1 MIWAFIAF
9 AGWLVLANL
18 AALIS
23 CPIRNGR
30 AVLALVA
37 TGIPI
42 LGWLTWSSGP
52 TWGVLAL
59 AIGAI
64 ALRWPFV
71 RLATA
76 RPEDRTDLREPA
88 E

>member
-1 MIWAFIAF
+1 MIWAFFAF
-9 AGWLVLANL
+9 ACWLVLANL
-18 AALIS
+18 SALIS

-30 AVLALVA
+30 ATLALVA

-42 LGWLTWSSGP
+42 LGWLTWLSGP

-59 AIGAI
+59 ALGCI
-64 ALRWPFV
+64 ALRWPFA
-71 RLATA
+71 RLAVA
-76 RPEDRTDLREPA
+76 RPVDRADLQEPA